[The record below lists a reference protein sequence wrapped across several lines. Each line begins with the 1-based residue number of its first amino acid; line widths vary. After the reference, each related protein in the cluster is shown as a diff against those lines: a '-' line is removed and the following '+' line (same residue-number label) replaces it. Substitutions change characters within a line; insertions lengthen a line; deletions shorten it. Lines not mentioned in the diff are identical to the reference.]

1 MLNILGKVVASPFSL
16 MGKLIPGGADGEALQ
31 FVEFP
36 PGSPTMA
43 PAELKKLEALIKALE
58 ERPSLRLDITGA
70 ADPVRDR
77 RALGLQKLMVEVQ
90 ARWRRERGR
99 SSAVSEESIPAEDE
113 QRLIKA
119 LYDEQQNK
127 KAVVSSSAKTDA
139 QEKPPTTEEMKR
151 ALVEAMPLDE
161 EGLRQLAS
169 QRAGQIRDHLTGE
182 GKMTEERVFL
192 LDVDVTASGHELIH
206 SQLTIAAAP

>member
-1 MLNILGKVVASPFSL
+1 M
-16 MGKLIPGGADGEALQ
+16 
-31 FVEFP
+31 
-36 PGSPTMA
+36 
-43 PAELKKLEALIKALE
+43 
-58 ERPSLRLDITGA
+58 
-70 ADPVRDR
+70 RDR

-139 QEKPPTTEEMKR
+139 QEKPPTTEEMKST
-151 ALVEAMPLDE
+151 LVEAMPLDE
-161 EGLRQLAS
+161 EGLRRLAS
-169 QRAGQIRDHLTGE
+169 QRADQIRDHLTGE
-182 GKMTEERVFL
+182 GRLTEERVFL